1 MANNNTTPSYLG
13 AENNGSDKRANF
25 LTLWSGEIM
34 RTYDTLCVTQ
44 GKIQTRTIPHG
55 KTATFP
61 KIGRASAFRHTPGTN
76 IFDSGNSLLN
86 QIKHGTKTIN
96 IDDKL
101 IAPAFIADVDE
112 IMNHYDVRSPYTKA
126 LAFALAKSN
135 DQRVLRLLALAARAN
150 TTIEAGDPNPNLV
163 GESALNGST
172 ASTVAAITS
181 NSLSQTAPTYA
192 ALIAAA
198 RAAATVLDQ
207 KDIPETDRYW
217 YVTPAQYYA
226 LIENSGAGTDIISRD
241 FNSGNG
247 SMSSG
252 KVYSAFGLNIVKT
265 NHLPSTNFT
274 TEDTSPPDGS
284 DGVYNIYGGDF
295 RKTAGIV
302 AHWGAVGE
310 LRLRDMAF
318 EMEYDMDVQGTKML
332 AKILNGYGILEPACV
347 VELTTVANNA

>member
-1 MANNNTTPSYLG
+1 MANNNTTPSRLG
-13 AENNGSDKRANF
+13 QLQATGDARSTF

-44 GKIQTRTIPHG
+44 GKIHTRTIPHG

-61 KIGRASAFRHTPGTN
+61 KIGRASAFRHTAGTN
-76 IFDSGNSLLN
+76 IFDAGNSLLN
-86 QIKHGTKTIN
+86 TIKHGQKTIN

-135 DQRVLRLLALAARAN
+135 DQRVLRLMGLAARAN
-150 TTIEAGDPNPNLV
+150 TTITGTAPDSLLL
-163 GESALNGST
+163 GESWLNGT
-172 ASTVAAITS
+172 TPSTVAALKS
-181 NSLSQTAPTYA
+181 DSLSQTAPTYA

-207 KDIPETDRYW
+207 KDIPETERYW

-226 LIENSGAGTDIISRD
+226 LIENSGAGTDILSRD
-241 FNSGNG
+241 FNGANG
-247 SMSSG
+247 SMAAG
-252 KVYSAFGLNIVKT
+252 KVYSAFGLQIVKT
-265 NHLPSTNFT
+265 NHMPSTNFT
-274 TEDTSPPDGS
+274 TETAGDGT
-284 DGVYNIYGGDF
+284 DGVFNIYGGDF
-295 RKTAGIV
+295 RKTAGLV
-302 AHWGAVGE
+302 CHWGAVGE
-310 LRLRDMAF
+310 LKLRDMAF

-332 AKILNGYGILEPACV
+332 AKILNGYGIIEPACA
-347 VELTTVANNA
+347 VELTTVNNNA